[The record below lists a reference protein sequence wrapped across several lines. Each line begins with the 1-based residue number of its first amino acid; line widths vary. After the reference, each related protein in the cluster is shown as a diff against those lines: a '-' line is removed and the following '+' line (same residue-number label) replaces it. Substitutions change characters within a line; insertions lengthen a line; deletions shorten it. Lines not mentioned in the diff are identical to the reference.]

1 MKKNSLFFAAIAALI
16 MMLTS
21 CQRAD
26 VDKLFENET
35 SFILKISCPSGD
47 DTKTG
52 LDGLQPYW
60 KGGDKLWISDG
71 TNSTMA
77 TVPAKCDGWVN
88 AEVEV
93 TGLDSTKTLYA
104 LYPYDENASVS
115 SGKII
120 MNISPVQ
127 DGLFS
132 SAHHM
137 SGIKNP
143 TDQYMKLSNACAVI
157 KFTANREDLL
167 SMQLTNNSIKFV
179 GQYKVDPATGAKS
192 GAVEAG
198 NTVRMDFNKR
208 IGEHYFAVYAGTL
221 PSKSKLTFITKDGR
235 IGYIQ
240 TSKNNSL
247 KAGSLYDLGN
257 IDDRI
262 VFDENPC
269 IDLSEKE
276 SANCYITRGA
286 GTYRLKTVQGNS
298 SASVGKAGLAN
309 VIWET
314 VNTATA
320 PAVGSIISEAIYCD
334 SYLYFRIPEN
344 APDGNALLAACD
356 QDGNVLWS
364 WHIWNLKNGLQDQL
378 YSGSSYSGATMMD
391 RNLGA
396 LSAEPGTDAA
406 VGFFYQYG
414 RKDPFMSTASHTGN
428 KTMVS
433 AGLAQKTTASNAET
447 GTVEYATANPT
458 TIIYKSSSAWHA
470 DEDAVYW
477 SSKKKTKYDPC
488 PPGYQIPSEAAYAGF
503 TKSNVKWDDTNK
515 GRTITLSSK
524 KIWFPATG
532 YRSSGSGNLSSCG
545 GTGYIWYD
553 EATSPS
559 GYNSQA
565 ISSSKFAGY
574 TSGHASGFAVRCQKF
589 TISGETQSI
598 VMRYKVEDVRN
609 RVAAPYVTDKIFTPI
624 SIIWGE
630 GDPQEY
636 DVNQLIYHRYGAAGT
651 YSLLV
656 ECHDVTEFTLDP
668 IGDLEYIDLT
678 TF

>member
-1 MKKNSLFFAAIAALI
+1 MRRYFTMIAAMAALLI
-16 MMLTS
+16 PVTS

-26 VDKLFENET
+26 VDRLFGKET
-35 SFILKISCPSGD
+35 SFTLKISCPSD
-47 DTKTG
+47 EDTKTG

-60 KGGDKLWISDG
+60 KSGDKIWISDG

-77 TVPAKCDGWVN
+77 TVPARCDGWVN

-93 TGLDSTKTLYA
+93 SGLDSTKILYA

-120 MNISPVQ
+120 MNINPIQ

-143 TDQYMKLSNACAVI
+143 DDQYMKLSNACAII

-167 SMQLTNNSIKFV
+167 SMQLYNPSIKFV

-192 GAVEAG
+192 GAVNAL
-198 NTVRMDFNKR
+198 NTVNMDFNKR
-208 IGEHYFAVYAGTL
+208 IGEHYLAVYAGSL
-221 PSKSKLTFITKDGR
+221 PSKSRFTFITKDGR
-235 IGYIQ
+235 IGHII
-240 TSKNNSL
+240 TTKSNSL
-247 KAGSLYDLGN
+247 KAGYLYDMGT
-257 IDDRI
+257 IDDLI
-262 VFDENPC
+262 VFDGDPAT
-269 IDLSEKE
+269 DLSSVET
-276 SANCYITRGA
+276 ANCYITRGA

-298 SASVGKAGLAN
+298 STSVGKAAMAN

-320 PAVGSIISEAIYCD
+320 PAVGSIVSEAIYSN
-334 SYLYFRIPEN
+334 SYLYFRIPES

-356 QDGNVLWS
+356 QNGKVLWS
-364 WHIWNLKNGLQDQL
+364 WHIWNLKDGVTDQV
-378 YSGSSYSGATMMD
+378 YTGTSYSGATMMD

-428 KTMVS
+428 KTMVA
-433 AGLAQKTTASNAET
+433 AGTAQKTTASNAET

-458 TIIYKSSSAWHA
+458 TVIYKSSAAWHA

-488 PPGYQIPSEAAYAGF
+488 PPGYQIPSEAVYAGF

-524 KIWFPATG
+524 NIWFPATG

-553 EATSPS
+553 EATSAA

-565 ISSSKFAGY
+565 ISSSKFTGY
-574 TSGHASGFAVRCQKF
+574 TSGHASCFALRCQKN
-589 TISGETQSI
+589 TISGEAQTI
-598 VMRYKVEDVRN
+598 VMKYNVEDVLN
-609 RVAAPYVTDKIFTPI
+609 YVAAPYTNDKIFAPI
-624 SIIWGE
+624 YIVWGS
-630 GDPQEY
+630 GDPEEY
-636 DVNQLIYHRYGAAGT
+636 SKGQMIFHRFDAPGT

-656 ECHDVTEFTLDP
+656 ECHDVNEFTIDP
-668 IGDLEYIDLT
+668 IGDLEIIDLT
-678 TF
+678 SF